1 MGLSTHDG
9 ITHTYISY
17 SAFEEARNTVTLE
30 EGEWR
35 SGKLHS
41 GGIKNRN
48 LGQVCIVHVPF
59 WRQNINI
66 KLYYLLDNL
75 VRDWCAYIPLLSNH
89 RSFAEFLPEY
99 QHRFIHTLG
108 NTLEIGGWK

>member
-1 MGLSTHDG
+1 MMALH
-9 ITHTYISY
+9 IHTYISY

-66 KLYYLLDNL
+66 KLYYLLDIWPGKG
-75 VRDWCAYIPLLSNH
+75 VHISRC
-89 RSFAEFLPEY
+89 Y
-99 QHRFIHTLG
+99 QIIVFS
-108 NTLEIGGWK
+108 